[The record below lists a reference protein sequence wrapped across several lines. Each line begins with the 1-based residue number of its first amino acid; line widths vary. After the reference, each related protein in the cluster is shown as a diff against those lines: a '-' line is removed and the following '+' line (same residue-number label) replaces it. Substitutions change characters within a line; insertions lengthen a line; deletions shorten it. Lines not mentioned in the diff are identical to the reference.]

1 MDNNLNQIIPLR
13 GNVMRINN
21 ALVEDVFS
29 RNTGIGYILVS
40 SAATSQFQPG
50 FTENLRLNVNRNTVV
65 INSTGQNICLCDIHP
80 GMRIDAV
87 FSSAMTRSIPPQ
99 TNAFLI
105 VVRKGFQPP
114 SSITTDRIARVD
126 AANSFVYTGNPRNIN
141 SQTRF
146 FVSDSTSITNRR
158 GNPISIWDLRPGQMV
173 RITHANFQTASIPP
187 QTTAFQ
193 IQVL

>member
-1 MDNNLNQIIPLR
+1 MDNNISQIIPIR
-13 GNVMRINN
+13 GNIRRVNN

-29 RNTGIGYILVS
+29 RNTGIGYILIS
-40 SAATSQFQPG
+40 SPDIRQFQTG
-50 FTENLRLNVNRNTVV
+50 FMENLRLNVNRNTVV
-65 INSTGQNICLCDIHP
+65 TNSFGQNICLCDIRP
-80 GMRIDAV
+80 GMRVDAI
-87 FSSAMTRSIPPQ
+87 FSPVMTRSIPPQ

-105 VVRKGFQPP
+105 VVRRGFQPP
-114 SSITTDRIARVD
+114 SSVTTDRIARVD

-158 GNPISIWDLRPGQMV
+158 GNPISIWELRPGQMV